1 MQINFSSYTIE
12 MVFVKAIIAY
22 VNLITIDRLENDI
35 SLQNVKKRY
44 NSGVG
49 LLLN

>member
-12 MVFVKAIIAY
+12 KVFVKVIIEY
-22 VNLITIDRLENDI
+22 LNLITI
-35 SLQNVKKRY
+35 NVKKRY